1 MTLGYFAIITDLY
14 HRFLMLG
21 KLLKNSLNQF
31 LEENYGFYPY
41 QFGFRFNLSTNNALM
56 SIIENTQARLDD
68 NELPGRVFVVLRKA
82 FDTVDHKMFIGKPEH
97 YGVRCVAEDWFCSYF
112 GNKKVFI
119 G

>member
-41 QFGFRFNLSTNNALM
+41 QFDFRFNLSTNNALM
-56 SIIENTQARLDD
+56 SIIENT
-68 NELPGRVFVVLRKA
+68 
-82 FDTVDHKMFIGKPEH
+82 
-97 YGVRCVAEDWFCSYF
+97 
-112 GNKKVFI
+112 
-119 G
+119 